1 MEESTLCCFPKEQQ
15 PMEREGTCWIRG
27 KMRGGMRTD
36 NPLNCFCGDREIGNE
51 SVAEPGKRLVRGVVV
66 LKFCPCFSVSGPT
79 LIRNKINFPQVESVW
94 LMIVTIKWSPHHLHL
109 DQWDCS
115 SYFVLSRWSSG
126 RVAEWVCSIWA
137 RSTQCK
143 YRLLLSQEVCGTISA
158 WFMCNFYQLQ
168 WCRVRSVSH
177 IGISP

>member
-115 SYFVLSRWSSG
+115 SYFVLSRWSVVEWLSEC
-126 RVAEWVCSIWA
+126 VAFEQGQPNASTDCSCHKRYVEQFLHGSCAI
-137 RSTQCK
+137 STSFNGAGLGQFH
-143 YRLLLSQEVCGTISA
+143 T
-158 WFMCNFYQLQ
+158 
-168 WCRVRSVSH
+168 
-177 IGISP
+177 